1 MRWLR
6 TDLSVLFFD
15 NSFWKVSKKSS
26 FRLFLAIA
34 LNYLKRSSA
43 FRRKYVNRLKNI
55 TREKYHP
62 TSNQQRDFR
71 ISPNSD
77 WTRTFRSAWDVPGNL
92 LCQLAASCASSWTA
106 GDSCGGT
113 TPGTMLPPLTIIT
126 VTHVRSLTSL
136 SLTHLLSITTK
147 TAESRT
153 ILWNL
158 NVVYI
163 LRHPSYTTWNEI

>member
-34 LNYLKRSSA
+34 LNYLKRSLA
-43 FRRKYVNRLKNI
+43 FRRTYENRLKNVTRHQI
-55 TREKYHP
+55 NNGILEFHQIPTGKELPLCMRRTRELAVPTGGVVRLLLDRWRLLRRHHSRHDVTSAHYH
-62 TSNQQRDFR
+62 N
-71 ISPNSD
+71 
-77 WTRTFRSAWDVPGNL
+77 
-92 LCQLAASCASSWTA
+92 C
-106 GDSCGGT
+106 
-113 TPGTMLPPLTIIT
+113 
-126 VTHVRSLTSL
+126 HSLTSL

-147 TAESRT
+147 TAESRSV
-153 ILWNL
+153 WNL

-163 LRHPSYTTWNEI
+163 LRRRRCSCWRYPSCTTWNKI